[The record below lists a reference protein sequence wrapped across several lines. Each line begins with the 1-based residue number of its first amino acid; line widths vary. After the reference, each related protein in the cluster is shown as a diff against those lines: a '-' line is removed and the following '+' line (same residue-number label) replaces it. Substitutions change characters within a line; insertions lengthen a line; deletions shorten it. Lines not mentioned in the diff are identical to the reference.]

1 MGSVAYIVIPIVT
14 ILVFWVYLFFRIC
27 KTLKTSSLKKGWQ
40 IAISIAVGGAI
51 TLPIAG
57 LWTAIDAYSVAVIY
71 FCVFLLLTDFITF
84 IIRLLCKRDN
94 KAWKIIHNFMVIP
107 LLCTVIIF
115 TYGII
120 NVRNIVRTEYEIS
133 TEKCIRAEGYKIAL
147 LSDVHYGKLNN
158 KKDLKRIAESLSE
171 QEPDIVILCGD
182 IIDEDTTR
190 AQIREIFSILGT
202 IKSTY
207 GSYFIFGNHDKQ
219 PHNKKPIFTETE
231 LISVIEQNGI
241 TVLNDAAVNIGDGIL
256 LVGRRDRNDERKSVE
271 ELLIGADNSKY
282 IILADHQP
290 YDFKL
295 KSDAGVDLLLS
306 GHTHGGQLFPVGTF
320 MDLFNIGD
328 MVYGKK
334 QVGNMTAITTSGIT
348 GSHPLRTQGKSEYVV
363 ITVYNQNRTRPI
375 SEN

>member
-1 MGSVAYIVIPIVT
+1 MGSVAYTVIPIVT
-14 ILVFWVYLFFRIC
+14 ILVFWVYLFFRIY
-27 KTLKTSSLKKGWQ
+27 KNLKTSSLKKGWQ
-40 IAISIAVGGAI
+40 IAIPITVGGAI
-51 TLPIAG
+51 TLPIFG
-57 LWTAIDAYSVAVIY
+57 LWTPIDAYSVAVIY

-94 KAWKIIHNFMVIP
+94 KIWQIIRNFMLIP
-107 LLCTVIIF
+107 LLCTVIVF

-120 NVRNIVRTEYEIS
+120 NVGNIVRTEYDIS
-133 TEKCIRAEGYKIAL
+133 TDKNIRAEGYKIAL

-158 KKDLKRIAESLSE
+158 KNDLERLAESLSA
-171 QEPDIVILCGD
+171 QELDIVIICGD
-182 IIDEDTTR
+182 IVDEDTTK

-202 IKSTY
+202 VKSSC

-219 PHNKKPIFTETE
+219 PYSKKPILTETE

-241 TVLNDAAVNIGDGIL
+241 AVLNDESVNICDDIL
-256 LVGRRDRNDERKSVE
+256 LIGRRDRNDERKSVE
-271 ELLIGADNSKY
+271 ELLIGADSSKY
-282 IILADHQP
+282 TIFADHEP
-290 YDFKL
+290 YDFEI
-295 KSDAGVDLLLS
+295 KSNAGVDLQLS

-334 QVGNMTAITTSGIT
+334 QVGNMIAITTSGIT

-363 ITVYNQNRTRPI
+363 IIIYCQK
-375 SEN
+375 